1 MTARSFWFHIHRV
14 KRGNINSRS
23 NHRRCC
29 GRFDA
34 QKQRKKKL
42 EAAKD
47 DPEEYARILGE
58 TEEEENWWEEKAE

>member
-1 MTARSFWFHIHRV
+1 MHKS
-14 KRGNINSRS
+14 KE
-23 NHRRCC
+23 
-29 GRFDA
+29 
-34 QKQRKKKL
+34 KKKL